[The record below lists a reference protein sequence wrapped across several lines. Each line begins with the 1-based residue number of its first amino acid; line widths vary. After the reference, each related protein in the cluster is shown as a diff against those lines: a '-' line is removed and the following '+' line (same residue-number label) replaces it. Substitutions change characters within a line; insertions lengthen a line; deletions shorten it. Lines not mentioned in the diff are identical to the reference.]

1 MQDGIRDV
9 VAKIL
14 HEENGIVF
22 AYIFGSAVT
31 GQFAA
36 RSDID
41 IAVMYDAEPAD
52 FRSQLALYHKLSKAL
67 KRDVDIVVLNSS
79 RSLSLRR
86 AIVKEGAIL
95 VDRDQNRRLAFE
107 VEALHDY
114 LDFKY
119 SMELVNDR

>member
-1 MQDGIRDV
+1 MMPNRPI
-9 VAKIL
+9 
-14 HEENGIVF
+14 F
-22 AYIFGSAVT
+22 A
-31 GQFAA
+31 
-36 RSDID
+36 RNW
-41 IAVMYDAEPAD
+41 
-52 FRSQLALYHKLSKAL
+52 RYHKLSKAL

>member
-52 FRSQLALYHKLSKAL
+52 FRSQLALP
-67 KRDVDIVVLNSS
+67 
-79 RSLSLRR
+79 
-86 AIVKEGAIL
+86 
-95 VDRDQNRRLAFE
+95 
-107 VEALHDY
+107 
-114 LDFKY
+114 
-119 SMELVNDR
+119 